1 MKIRQ
6 IAFALTTVFAAGQNV
21 TTSDFTILQNIFI
34 NPQTSIM
41 ATLLSLPS
49 LRSVTNTLHD
59 PFNPVTFFAPDDEA
73 FRNAGI
79 MNSTMVAQ
87 DPELSQFLL
96 TLFDYHTLSDVVDI
110 APVVPVCNITEESDG
125 VIVGNSTNSTSINN
139 SHISIHNT
147 TYNNTEGFVQ
157 VIIID
162 ANSTDTSNSTNV
174 TSNASL
180 PTIYS
185 GLGRNSSV
193 IQSNITALN
202 GVLHIIDRVFTLPGN
217 LTETL
222 KATNQTGFLNSIGNS
237 TDSPLLSNST
247 TFTGFVPLNT
257 NLTEEQLPNYI
268 SNNTIA
274 YSTNLTSL
282 SMDSNFTSLNGT
294 MYNITGS
301 LDCMNITVNGA
312 LVNRT
317 DVIFSNGV
325 LHFLNGLF
333 A

>member
-49 LRSVTNTLHD
+49 LRSVTNTLHN

-174 TSNASL
+174 TSNASF

-202 GVLHIIDRVFTLPGN
+202 GVLHIIDLFRLDQIFGN
-217 LTETL
+217 E
-222 KATNQTGFLNSIGNS
+222 G
-237 TDSPLLSNST
+237 
-247 TFTGFVPLNT
+247 
-257 NLTEEQLPNYI
+257 
-268 SNNTIA
+268 
-274 YSTNLTSL
+274 
-282 SMDSNFTSLNGT
+282 
-294 MYNITGS
+294 
-301 LDCMNITVNGA
+301 
-312 LVNRT
+312 
-317 DVIFSNGV
+317 
-325 LHFLNGLF
+325 
-333 A
+333 